1 MKKRLLLMF
10 NPTSGKS
17 QIKPNLWSIIDIF
30 VKGGYDVTVYP
41 TQRRMD
47 AHDTIVERA
56 ADFDMVVVC
65 GGDGTLSESVSGLV
79 SLPKEK
85 RTVLGYIPS
94 GSTNDFGSSLEIPFD
109 NNEAAHCIVEGSPM
123 PCDCGMFGE
132 KHFIYIAAFGMFTDV
147 SYETPQ
153 RAKNILGH
161 AAYVLEGMKRLK
173 DYSFY
178 HIKVES
184 KELETEDDFI
194 FGFVSNTSSIGGF
207 KNRSEYAPLLNDGLF
222 ECVLIKK
229 PNSPADLQRILSAL
243 LTSDFDCPEL
253 LKFTTDKVRFIT
265 TEPVK
270 WTTDGE
276 DGGEHTDITVEVIP
290 EAYNIVVKNH
300 NE

>member
-1 MKKRLLLMF
+1 MKKKLLLMF

-17 QIKPNLWSIIDIF
+17 QIKPNLWNIIDIF

-47 AHDTIVERA
+47 AHDTIIERA
-56 ADFDMVVVC
+56 EEFDRVVVC
-65 GGDGTLSESVSGLV
+65 GGDGTLSEAVSGLV
-79 SLPKEK
+79 TLPKDK

-109 NNEAAHCIVEGSPM
+109 NIEAARCIVEGSPM
-123 PCDCGMFGE
+123 PCDCGLFGDR
-132 KHFIYIAAFGMFTDV
+132 HFIYIAAFGVFTDV

-153 RAKNILGH
+153 RTKNILGH

-173 DYSFY
+173 DYSYY
-178 HIKVES
+178 HIIVES
-184 KELETEDDFI
+184 EELITEDDFI

-207 KNRSEYAPLLNDGLF
+207 KNRSEYAPMLNDGLF

-229 PNSPADLQRILSAL
+229 PNSPADLQNILSAL
-243 LTSDFDCPEL
+243 VTSDYDCPEL
-253 LKFTTDKVRFIT
+253 LKFTTNKVRFIT
-265 TEPVK
+265 SEPVR

-290 EAYNIVVKNH
+290 QAYNIVVEN
-300 NE
+300 

>member
-1 MKKRLLLMF
+1 MKKKLLLMF

-17 QIKPNLWSIIDIF
+17 QIKPNLWNIIDIF

-47 AHDTIVERA
+47 AHDTIIERA
-56 ADFDMVVVC
+56 EEFDRVVVC
-65 GGDGTLSESVSGLV
+65 GGDGTLSEAVSGLV
-79 SLPKEK
+79 TLPKDK

-109 NNEAAHCIVEGSPM
+109 NIEAARCIVEGSPM
-123 PCDCGMFGE
+123 PCDCGLFGDR
-132 KHFIYIAAFGMFTDV
+132 HFIYIAAFGVFTDV

-153 RAKNILGH
+153 RTKNILGH

-173 DYSFY
+173 DYSYY
-178 HIKVES
+178 HIIVES
-184 KELETEDDFI
+184 EELITEDDFI

-207 KNRSEYAPLLNDGLF
+207 KNRSEYAPMLNDGLF

-229 PNSPADLQRILSAL
+229 PNSPADLQNILSAL
-243 LTSDFDCPEL
+243 VTSDYDCPEL
-253 LKFTTDKVRFIT
+253 LKFTTNKVRFIT
-265 TEPVK
+265 SEPVK

-290 EAYNIVVKNH
+290 QAYNIVVEN
-300 NE
+300 

>member
-17 QIKPNLWSIIDIF
+17 QIKPNLWNIIDVF
-30 VKGGYDVTVYP
+30 VKGGFDVTVYP

-47 AHDTIVERA
+47 AHDTIIERA
-56 ADFDMVVVC
+56 EEFDIIVVC
-65 GGDGTLSESVSGLV
+65 GGDGTLSESVSGLMV
-79 SLPKEK
+79 LPKEK

-109 NNEAAHCIVEGSPM
+109 NIEAARSIVEGKPM
-123 PCDCGMFGE
+123 PCDCGVFGS
-132 KHFIYIAAFGMFTDV
+132 KYFIYIAAFGMFTDV

-153 RAKNILGH
+153 KAKNILGH

-173 DYSFY
+173 DYSYY
-178 HIKVES
+178 HIKIES
-184 KELETEDDFI
+184 EELETEDDFI

-207 KNRSEYAPLLNDGLF
+207 KNRFEYAPLFNDGLF

-243 LTSDFDCPEL
+243 LTSDLDCPEL

-265 TEPVK
+265 SEPVK

-276 DGGEHTDITVEVIP
+276 DGGEHTDITVEVIGS
-290 EAYNIVVKNH
+290 AYNIVVNSADL
-300 NE
+300 